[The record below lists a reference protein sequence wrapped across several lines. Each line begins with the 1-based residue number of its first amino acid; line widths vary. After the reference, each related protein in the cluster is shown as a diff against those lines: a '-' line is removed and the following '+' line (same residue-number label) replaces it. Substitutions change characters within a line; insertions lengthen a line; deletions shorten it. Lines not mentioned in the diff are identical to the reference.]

1 MIPLSDIL
9 MPCAGSPFR
18 LMRKPAALRWRAFEE
33 KRSIASIV
41 RECLEKADQTAKP
54 RSVSDFSFVGSGAS
68 QQGRLNPVS
77 RNHDRASADAV
88 AARARR
94 K

>member
-1 MIPLSDIL
+1 MIPLSDYHDA
-9 MPCAGSPFR
+9 MRR
-18 LMRKPAALRWRAFEE
+18 LPIQIDEKTYAALRRKSFEE

-41 RECLEKADQTAKP
+41 RECLEKAHQTAKA

-77 RNHDRASADAV
+77 RNHDRAWPT
-88 AARARR
+88 R
-94 K
+94 